1 MATEMWPRRWNPPT
15 PKDKRKTWDSGAARC
30 CCSLAVDH
38 YSFARAPS
46 AASKLASLDNK
57 FHLGNHAYM
66 GEIKSNKFIHFLKH
80 FSKEIFI
87 ALVLAVVAAIAIE
100 IYKDYERQSVLENNK
115 KLVAKIIVSDNDGNI
130 ICRGSGVF
138 ISPDG
143 KLVTNYHVIEEVI
156 EKSGKCYAKLSS
168 GACFFYKRVI
178 SYSKK
183 FDLAILEFDA
193 KDIPFINLKKIHEI
207 KTGDQ
212 VITIGSPMGLEA
224 SVSEGIISNPE
235 IKDGDHEVIQFTAPI
250 SSGNSGGGL
259 FNRKGDLLG
268 VTTKTL
274 VPHDS
279 QNTTQNLNFAIPE
292 KYIEQTMSDKGV
304 EISKNSAPW
313 YFSQG
318 MIYKNN
324 KEFKKAAEC
333 FKQSIDLDPEFAP
346 AYINNSLIYYE
357 MGDFESQLNI
367 LEEASNKVPD
377 NAEIL
382 LYLAAAY
389 EDTGEFEK
397 ALAEYKKAVKVK
409 PSDKDALFNV
419 CLLSIMLKKESQID
433 GYWTKLSELDK
444 GLAAEIKLLMERINN
459 Q

>member
-1 MATEMWPRRWNPPT
+1 MSE
-15 PKDKRKTWDSGAARC
+15 
-30 CCSLAVDH
+30 
-38 YSFARAPS
+38 
-46 AASKLASLDNK
+46 NK
-57 FHLGNHAYM
+57 
-66 GEIKSNKFIHFLKH
+66 SSKFIHFLKH

-87 ALVLAVVAAIAIE
+87 ALVLAIVAAIGVE
-100 IYKDYERQSVLENNK
+100 IYDDLEKQSVLKNNSK
-115 KLVAKIIVSDNDGNI
+115 AIATIIVLDKEGNKI
-130 ICRGSGVF
+130 GTGSGVF
-138 ISPDG
+138 ISADG
-143 KLVTNYHVIEEVI
+143 KLVTNYHVLEEAG
-156 EKSGKCYAKLSS
+156 SCYAKLST
-168 GACFFYKRVI
+168 GACFFLKRVI
-178 SYSKK
+178 SFSKK
-183 FDLAILEFDA
+183 LDLAILEFDA
-193 KDIPFINLKKIHEI
+193 KDMPFINLKKINEI
-207 KTGDQ
+207 KSGDQ

-235 IKDGDHEVIQFTAPI
+235 RKDGDHEVIQFTAPI

-292 KYIEQTMSDKGV
+292 KYIEQTMSDDGV

-333 FKQSIDLDPEFAP
+333 FKQSIELDPEFAP
-346 AYINNSLIYYE
+346 AYINISLIYYE

-419 CLLSIMLKKESQID
+419 CLLSIMLKQESQID